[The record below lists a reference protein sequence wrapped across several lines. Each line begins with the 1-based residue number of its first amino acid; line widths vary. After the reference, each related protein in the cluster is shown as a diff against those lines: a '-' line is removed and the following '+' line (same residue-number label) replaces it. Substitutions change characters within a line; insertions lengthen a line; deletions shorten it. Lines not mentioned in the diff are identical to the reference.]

1 MTAGQTGARPVYTD
15 AVDFNLSAKDLRAF
29 LAVART
35 CSFSQAAQQVH
46 LSQSALST
54 LIQRLEDGVGARLF
68 ERTTRSVALT
78 AAGQAF
84 SERAQQLLREIEHT
98 LTDVRDVVG
107 LRRGRVTVA
116 ALPSLAAG
124 IVPRLFQAYQ
134 ARHPGIRL
142 HLVDTLSAPAFELVR
157 EGRVDFALTA
167 ADPVHEDL
175 LYEPLTADAF
185 VLLCTTGHPLARR
198 RSRLGFTDTLAWP
211 HVSMPR
217 TASVRQYLDAAALEK
232 GVVFLPRYE
241 VDHIAT
247 IGAMVANDLGV
258 TALPSMAAELIA
270 HHGLAVRELGPPAI
284 RRSLGL
290 VRRRDR
296 ELSPA
301 AQALCDMARDS
312 LGAPIVPH

>member
-1 MTAGQTGARPVYTD
+1 M
-15 AVDFNLSAKDLRAF
+15 DFNLSAKDLRAF

-35 CSFSQAAQQVH
+35 HSFGQAARQLH

-54 LIQRLEDGVGARLF
+54 LIQRLEEGVGARLF
-68 ERTTRSVALT
+68 ERTTRSVVLT
-78 AAGQAF
+78 TAGEAF
-84 SERAQQLLREIEHT
+84 AERAQQLLGEIEHT
-98 LTDVRDVVG
+98 LADVRDVVG
-107 LRRGRVTVA
+107 LRRGQVAVA

-124 IVPRLFQAYQ
+124 LVPRLFQAFH
-134 ARHPGIRL
+134 ARHPAIRL
-142 HLVDTLSAPAFELVR
+142 HLVDALSGPAFDLVR

-167 ADPVHEDL
+167 ADPVHADL

-185 VLLCTTGHPLARR
+185 VLLCPVGHPLARR
-198 RSRLGFTDTLAWP
+198 RAPLAFTATLAWP

-217 TASVRQYLDAAALEK
+217 MASVRQYLDAAALEQ
-232 GVVFLPRYE
+232 GGVFLPRYE

-247 IGAMVANDLGV
+247 IGAMVACGLGV

-270 HHGLAVRELGPPAI
+270 HHGLVVRELGPPAI

-301 AQALCDMARDS
+301 AQSLCDMARSS
-312 LGAPIVPH
+312 LVARGPTG

>member
-1 MTAGQTGARPVYTD
+1 M
-15 AVDFNLSAKDLRAF
+15 DFNLSAKDLRAF

-35 CSFSQAAQQVH
+35 RSFSQAAQQVH

-68 ERTTRSVALT
+68 ERTTRTVGLT
-78 AAGQAF
+78 AAGEAF
-84 SERAQQLLREIEHT
+84 AERAQRLLGEIEHT
-98 LTDVRDVVG
+98 LADVRDVVS
-107 LRRGRVTVA
+107 LRRGQVAVA

-124 IVPRLFQAYQ
+124 VVPRLFQAFQ
-134 ARHPGIRL
+134 ARYPAIRL
-142 HLVDTLSAPAFELVR
+142 HLIDTLSGPAFDLVR
-157 EGRVDFALTA
+157 QGRVDFALTA
-167 ADPVHEDL
+167 ADPAHEDL
-175 LYEPLTADAF
+175 LYEPLTGDAF
-185 VLLCTTGHPLARR
+185 VLLCPTSHPLARR
-198 RSRLGFTDTLAWP
+198 RSRLGFIDTLVWP

-217 TASVRQYLDAAALEK
+217 TASVRQYLDAAALDK
-232 GVVFLPRYE
+232 GVSFLPRYE

-247 IGAMVANDLGV
+247 IGAMVACGLGV

-270 HHGLAVRELGPPAI
+270 HHGLAVRDLGPPTI

-290 VRRRDR
+290 VRQRGG

-312 LGAPIVPH
+312 LGTQMQTR

>member
-1 MTAGQTGARPVYTD
+1 MEPIRAVYTGT
-15 AVDFNLSAKDLRAF
+15 VDFNLSAKDLRAF
-29 LAVART
+29 LAVVRT
-35 CSFSQAAQQVH
+35 RSFSQAARQVH

-54 LIQRLEDGVGARLF
+54 LIQRLEEGVGARLF
-68 ERTTRSVALT
+68 ERTTRSVGLT
-78 AAGQAF
+78 AAGEAF
-84 SERAQQLLREIEHT
+84 AERAQRLLGEIEHT
-98 LTDVRDVVG
+98 LADVRDVVN
-107 LRRGRVTVA
+107 LRRGQVAVA

-124 IVPRLFQAYQ
+124 VVPRLFQAFQ
-134 ARHPGIRL
+134 ARYPAIRL
-142 HLVDTLSAPAFELVR
+142 HLVDTLSGPAFDLVR

-167 ADPVHEDL
+167 ADPAHEDL

-185 VLLCTTGHPLARR
+185 VLLCPAPHPLARR
-198 RSRLGFTDTLAWP
+198 RSRLSFTDTLAWP

-232 GVVFLPRYE
+232 GVSFLPRYE

-247 IGAMVANDLGV
+247 IGAMVACNLGV

-270 HHGLAVRELGPPAI
+270 HHGLAVRELGPPII

-290 VRRRDR
+290 VRRRDGD
-296 ELSPA
+296 LSPA

-312 LGAPIVPH
+312 LGTQAQTR

>member
-1 MTAGQTGARPVYTD
+1 M
-15 AVDFNLSAKDLRAF
+15 DFNLSAKDLRAF

-35 CSFSQAAQQVH
+35 HSFSQAARQVH

-54 LIQRLEDGVGARLF
+54 LIQRLEEGVGARLF
-68 ERTTRSVALT
+68 ERTTRSVVLT
-78 AAGQAF
+78 AAGAAF
-84 SERAQQLLREIEHT
+84 AERGQQLLADIEHT
-98 LTDVRDVVG
+98 LSDVRDVVA
-107 LRRGRVTVA
+107 LRRGQVAVA

-124 IVPRLFQAYQ
+124 LVPRLFQAFQ
-134 ARHPGIRL
+134 AQHPAIRL
-142 HLVDTLSAPAFELVR
+142 HLIDTLSGPAFDLVR

-167 ADPVHEDL
+167 ADPAHEDL
-175 LYEPLTADAF
+175 LYEPLTGDAF
-185 VLLCTTGHPLARR
+185 VLLCPTSHPLARR

-232 GVVFLPRYE
+232 GVAFLPRYE

-247 IGAMVANDLGV
+247 IGAMVACGLGV

-270 HHGLAVRELGPPAI
+270 HHGLVVRELGPPAI

-301 AQALCDMARDS
+301 AQALCAMARNS
-312 LGAPIVPH
+312 LGAQAQAR